1 MSVNTSAI
9 ENNSSGLHTSSC
21 PDGSY
26 AFSVED
32 AMRSRTAP
40 PPPPSSS
47 SMNGGFTKLVVEGEA
62 DAAAISARTAAA
74 ELTQRDEEGERE
86 GEEHQV
92 RRRPGLQ
99 LLRGNDIA
107 CEPYYNDQPQYFYS
121 MQLKAPPT
129 PVERTGNNRTNSLG
143 RESTPA
149 RHAELREM
157 LVTAEREL
165 AEVREECSFRG
176 AEIDKL
182 RSELERERDVNRN
195 SQVRYDDAIQELRDE
210 HAEQTQCLLD
220 QISVLKRLSENVM
233 DEKAKLTEET
243 AQRKQQLLA
252 LLERE
257 RDEKSHIMAD
267 YRQQTEAL
275 IAEQGR
281 EITSMRSALQ
291 LTREEQ
297 ERLQAERQE
306 LEEKVQTLEEQ
317 VTQLESTLAK
327 ERTDAEKRFQEV
339 NQRHTRKID
348 ELTTQNEEI
357 AARTE
362 REAVKQQERRQ
373 ELEDQL
379 RSVGERLRVLEES
392 HAMEQQTLKET
403 YRREVEGLR
412 EELRIAN
419 AQREQLLE
427 QHDKV
432 KQKMLKNEEK
442 VTQSLR
448 QSVEQLRQEKE
459 AVAEEA
465 VRQREEMQEKHW
477 AKVNQLQTTIEGLR
491 RQVADESAAR
501 KDAESERDLL
511 TARANG
517 LQGTVSRLAGEL
529 ESLQVEHRARER
541 AAAAERES
549 CVEDLRA
556 QLQERDGELAALRG
570 ELAQREE
577 AARRDLTAAAA
588 ELERVRTEGRR
599 AAEGERE
606 RAGRELAASAA
617 ELERLRAEIGQ
628 LHRDTAM
635 REAAWQDELAEAR
648 ETHEE
653 DVRRM
658 DKVLHTLRADLTRAI
673 AAKAEGQKEMAAAQ
687 REAQRQRSQ
696 LEDALTLAEDART
709 KLQDD
714 AHYREQLNN
723 ELQGT
728 VRLLASKLA
737 AHEDDTRRLQEELA
751 DVNTRLHDAHTLLGR
766 KDAAIGQLNA
776 RIRAYESRTG
786 STSL

>member
-9 ENNSSGLHTSSC
+9 EINSSGLHTSSY

-26 AFSVED
+26 AFSVEE
-32 AMRSRTAP
+32 AIRSRTAP
-40 PPPPSSS
+40 PPPSSA
-47 SMNGGFTKLVVEGEA
+47 SMNGGFSKLAVEGEA
-62 DAAAISARTAAA
+62 DVGATSARTAAA
-74 ELTQRDEEGERE
+74 EVTERDEEGERR

-92 RRRPGLQ
+92 RHRPNLQ
-99 LLRGNDIA
+99 LLRGSDNS
-107 CEPYYNDQPQYFYS
+107 CEPYYNEQQQYFNGI
-121 MQLKAPPT
+121 QRRAPPT
-129 PVERTGNNRTNSLG
+129 PVERTGNNRTSSIG

-149 RHAELREM
+149 RHAELREL

-165 AEVREECSFRG
+165 AEVREEYSLRG

-182 RSELERERDVNRN
+182 RAELAREREVNRN
-195 SQVRYDDAIQELRDE
+195 SQIRYDDALQELREE
-210 HAEQTQCLLD
+210 HAEQTQRLLD

-281 EITSMRSALQ
+281 EITSMRSTLQ
-291 LTREEQ
+291 LSREEQ
-297 ERLQAERQE
+297 ERLQAERKE
-306 LEEKVQTLEEQ
+306 LEEKIQTLEEQ
-317 VTQLESTLAK
+317 VTHLESTLTK
-327 ERTDAEKRFQEV
+327 ERTEADKRLQEIS
-339 NQRHTRKID
+339 QRHVRKIE
-348 ELTTQNEEI
+348 ELTAQNEEI

-362 REAVKQQERRQ
+362 REASKQQERRQ

-392 HAMEQQTLKET
+392 HALEQQTLKET

-412 EELRIAN
+412 EELQIGN
-419 AQREQLLE
+419 AQREQLVE
-427 QHDKV
+427 QHEKV
-432 KQKMLKNEEK
+432 KQKLLKNEEK

-459 AVAEEA
+459 TMAEEA

-477 AKVNQLQTTIEGLR
+477 AKVNQLQTVIEGLR

-511 TARANG
+511 TARADG

-529 ESLQVEHRARER
+529 ESLQVEHRTRER

-549 CVEDLRA
+549 CVEELRG
-556 QLQERDGELAALRG
+556 QLLERDGELAALRG

-577 AARRDLTAAAA
+577 SARRDLAAAAA
-588 ELERVRTEGRR
+588 ELERVRAEGRR
-599 AAEGERE
+599 AAEGERD
-606 RAGRELAASAA
+606 RAGRELATAAA

-628 LHRDTAM
+628 LHRDAAM
-635 REAAWQDELAEAR
+635 REGAWQDELAEMR

-658 DKVLHTLRADLTRAI
+658 DNVLHALRADLTRAL
-673 AAKAEGQKEMAAAQ
+673 ASKTEGQKEMATAQ
-687 REAQRQRSQ
+687 REAQRQRAQ
-696 LEDALTLAEDART
+696 LEDALALAEDART

-737 AHEDDTRRLQEELA
+737 ANEDDTRRLQEELT

-776 RIRAYESRTG
+776 RLRAYEARSG